1 MAATMKPITSLLV
14 PVLLSGLCYAQ
25 TPCHAE
31 FDGNTFADS
40 WSMGGPNY
48 TDCIK
53 TSTSKSLVVFA
64 VQVFTGERTG
74 TSVVGIWSHDPTKD
88 EPKAELARG
97 SWSMSMTNSWQGA
110 NLSQPVVLTQGTTFW
125 VSWIPVNGS
134 QCSTQGNGSTLPG
147 IQTYKWSPTNSAP
160 WNGPY
165 KGHQWKFRLW
175 CVPISA
181 VTGVTVIGQGCTDGF
196 GKVGTWGTNQVPS
209 VGNQNFQLLGK
220 DLPPSSRA
228 LVIVGLN
235 KNMNSIDLGAAGAS
249 GCFLHS
255 DSVVELILT
264 TTAGTPSLSD
274 GTLTLPAAIPNTASL
289 KGFYLRSQLAVAD
302 ANSRRPL
309 PAIFTNGL
317 GITIQ

>member
-1 MAATMKPITSLLV
+1 MKPTTALILT
-14 PVLLSGLCYAQ
+14 VLLCGIGRAQ

-53 TSTSKSLVVFA
+53 TSAPKSLVVFA

-74 TSVVGIWSHDPTKD
+74 TSVVGIWSHDATKD

-97 SWSMSMTNSWQGA
+97 SWSMSTTNSWQGA
-110 NLSQPVVLTQGTTFW
+110 NLSKPVVLAQGTTFW

-134 QCSTQGNGSTLPG
+134 QCSTQGYGSTLPG

-175 CVPISA
+175 CAPIGT
-181 VTGVTVIGQGCTDGF
+181 VTGVTVIGQGCSDGF
-196 GKVGTWGTNQVPS
+196 GKVGTWEANQTPS
-209 VGNQNFQLLGK
+209 VGNQGFQLLGK
-220 DLPPSSRA
+220 DLPPSATA
-228 LVIVGLN
+228 LTILGVN
-235 KNMNSIDLGAAGAS
+235 KTMTSIDLGPYGAP

-255 DSVVELILT
+255 DSVAELILK
-264 TTAGTPSLSD
+264 TTAGTPSKSD
-274 GTLTLPAAIPNTASL
+274 GTLVLPAAIPNDSSL
-289 KGFYLRSQLAVAD
+289 KGFFLRSQLVVAD
-302 ANSRRPL
+302 TNSRRAL
-309 PAIFTNGL
+309 QAIFTNGL